1 MEEPKQE
8 VEDMPLDGETRK
20 SSGDKAEDGI
30 SRRVTLEGPWT
41 RQVKKKPERGET
53 WAQNLGRR
61 TITRK
66 ICPNK
71 GDFWVV

>member
-20 SSGDKAEDGI
+20 PSGDKAEDGI
-30 SRRVTLEGPWT
+30 SRRVTLVGPWA

-66 ICPNK
+66 LCPNK

>member
-20 SSGDKAEDGI
+20 SSGDKAKDRI
-30 SRRVTLEGPWT
+30 SRRETLEGPWT
-41 RQVKKKPERGET
+41 RQVGKKPERGET

-61 TITRK
+61 TVTWK